1 MRDLTSAITGGAFG
15 RAGVSLDIMDG
26 LVTSLTKESSLAED
40 IKLSE
45 VGARFL
51 GNYLSTY
58 TVGAGVIKDIYAMVD
73 PDYRLLT
80 DNTDVEF
87 IPYMLKQATRSF
99 PMEAHADGDGF
110 FERPAQ
116 TSPYKKG
123 GIRNHM
129 PFFRQISGLTP
140 IEPKNTAQKELD
152 RLRLDYVEVAP
163 KKLQDPKANRDAR
176 QYMGTAL
183 EGYLSDYINS
193 PDYQS
198 LDNDAQ
204 KKKAL
209 KIEMA
214 NIKNEALAYAVGAQD
229 WDTSE
234 DIIRKNKARFF
245 RLRGLDR
252 EIIER
257 EWRKRNP
264 GMDIEMDDYG
274 ELLEVGED
282 MGIIK

>member
-1 MRDLTSAITGGAFG
+1 M
-15 RAGVSLDIMDG
+15 MDG
-26 LVTSLTKESSLAED
+26 LITALTKESSISDETRLNE
-40 IKLSE
+40 I
-45 VGARFL
+45 GARFL

-87 IPYMLKQATRSF
+87 LPYVLKQATRSF

-116 TSPYKKG
+116 TSPYKSS

-129 PFFRQISGLTP
+129 PFFRQVSGLTP
-140 IEPKNTAQKELD
+140 QEPRNTAQKELD
-152 RLRLDYVEVAP
+152 RLKLDYVEVAP
-163 KKLQDPKANRDAR
+163 KKLQDSEANRDAR
-176 QYMGTAL
+176 QFTGIAL
-183 EGYLSDYINS
+183 EGYLTDYINS
-193 PDYQS
+193 VDYNS

-214 NIKNEALAYAVGAQD
+214 NIKNEALAYALGSQD

-234 DIIRKNKARFF
+234 DIIRKNRARFF

-252 EIIER
+252 EILER

-282 MGIIK
+282 IGIIK

>member
-1 MRDLTSAITGGAFG
+1 
-15 RAGVSLDIMDG
+15 
-26 LVTSLTKESSLAED
+26 
-40 IKLSE
+40 
-45 VGARFL
+45 
-51 GNYLSTY
+51 
-58 TVGAGVIKDIYAMVD
+58 
-73 PDYRLLT
+73 
-80 DNTDVEF
+80 
-87 IPYMLKQATRSF
+87 
-99 PMEAHADGDGF
+99 MEG
-110 FERPAQ
+110 
-116 TSPYKKG
+116 
-123 GIRNHM
+123 
-129 PFFRQISGLTP
+129 
-140 IEPKNTAQKELD
+140 
-152 RLRLDYVEVAP
+152 AP